1 MVYDS
6 LGRNT
11 QRTDT
16 FGDVTKTDYDRAGNA
31 VKQTDAKNKYT
42 LISFDSRNR
51 RKSTTDRI
59 SAGTTFTY
67 LATGQLAS
75 LTDAESQ
82 TTAYTF
88 DARGSKLTEQ
98 YPDHS
103 SGSTVGQPGYGIVT
117 FVMYKAGRVLRKQDQ
132 AGDTCSY
139 NYDLAGRMTSRNYRT
154 AANSPTGTIADTD
167 TFTFDRGGRMLTA
180 VSGRYNNT
188 VGYAFDPVGRKASES
203 LTIASQTYTVGSEFN
218 ARNELVKYTYPDS
231 SIANR
236 AYTARGALSELKL
249 DSSVIDTRSYD
260 DGGRMTTDV
269 LGNGIT
275 ETRAYRTDNLLSTI
289 SFSNTNIGNL
299 TYSWDANKNKTA
311 ETIAGVMSGYGF
323 TSAGTAYDDEDRL
336 TGYQQASTN
345 FNQSWSLTSVG
356 DWSSVTTNGTA
367 VTRTHGPTHELLT
380 SGGQNV
386 TTDVKGNQT
395 VLPAS
400 LATQAAQLAFAW
412 DYDNKLKSSDIDNN
426 GSADVTF
433 EYDALGRRVAR
444 TEGSTAVVYFQADQ
458 QTIADYPRGGSAS
471 TATYRYVFAS
481 YIDEPVVRKTTGTSG
496 TVLYYHRNQQYSIYA
511 LTDSSGAVSERYA
524 YTAYGQP
531 TFLNASAA
539 VQTSSAAGNRYT
551 YTAREW
557 DATLGLHHFRARWMS
572 GLTGRFLSRDP
583 IGYAGTW
590 ILYRGISPLR
600 GIDPL
605 GLFEDG
611 VIPPIDST
619 GGCQWEKHHWFPQE
633 LKTQI
638 YAKCPK
644 NNFSIDTFTT
654 PLMRCWGKYKDC
666 DAHGWLHNS
675 RNPKWNPSVQ
685 QTLNESATC
694 CEFILKMAGEVS
706 VAFAEIQDEFN
717 PKNCCSKPK
726 GKCYEGLGLIHYT
739 GWHHSPD
746 PFANGP
752 INTLGVWAKMVEE
765 CRKGGSDPPDVSLP
779 AGGASGLQPSVS
791 PIDLMCG
798 PAAIKIIRQGVCG
811 AGGGGVAQEPRLL
824 PFPQQ
829 PCTPSVPLR
838 PTGTGG
844 WFGW

>member
-1 MVYDS
+1 MMQGGNQLTVRDPNSVGADMVYDS

-42 LISFDSRNR
+42 LISFDPRNR

-67 LATGQLAS
+67 LATGLLAS

-82 TTAYTF
+82 TTAYTY

-103 SGSTVGQPGYGIVT
+103 SGATVGQTGYGIVT
-117 FVMYKAGRVLRKQDQ
+117 FVYDKAGRVLRKQDQ
-132 AGDTCSY
+132 AGDTCTY
-139 NYDLAGRMTSRNYRT
+139 NFDLAGRMTSRNYRT

-167 TFTFDRGGRMLTA
+167 TFTFDRSGRMLTA

-311 ETIAGVMSGYGF
+311 ETIGGVMSGYGF

-458 QTIADYPRGGSAS
+458 QTIADYPRGGAAS

-496 TVLYYHRNQQYSIYA
+496 TVLYYHRNQQYSIVA

-524 YTAYGQP
+524 YTAYGHP
-531 TFLNASAA
+531 TFLNASAT

-572 GLTGRFLSRDP
+572 GLTGRFLTRDP
-583 IGYAGTW
+583 IGFRGSPYD
-590 ILYRGISPLR
+590 LYEYCESGPLR
-600 GIDPL
+600 FRDPMGMACGPDDFDKCIQACGNQAAICF
-605 GLFEDG
+605 GLATAGCIGDALLCNYLLWS
-611 VIPPIDST
+611 PPLHGACLI
-619 GGCQWEKHHWFPQE
+619 
-633 LKTQI
+633 
-638 YAKCPK
+638 AA
-644 NNFSIDTFTT
+644 TFQC
-654 PLMRCWGKYKDC
+654 L
-666 DAHGWLHNS
+666 
-675 RNPKWNPSVQ
+675 
-685 QTLNESATC
+685 
-694 CEFILKMAGEVS
+694 
-706 VAFAEIQDEFN
+706 
-717 PKNCCSKPK
+717 
-726 GKCYEGLGLIHYT
+726 
-739 GWHHSPD
+739 
-746 PFANGP
+746 
-752 INTLGVWAKMVEE
+752 AKMYLCAYNGHRCTEA
-765 CRKGGSDPPDVSLP
+765 CKAKYG
-779 AGGASGLQPSVS
+779 
-791 PIDLMCG
+791 G
-798 PAAIKIIRQGVCG
+798 PADPGNPTGPV
-811 AGGGGVAQEPRLL
+811 GVA
-824 PFPQQ
+824 
-829 PCTPSVPLR
+829 
-838 PTGTGG
+838 
-844 WFGW
+844 